1 MMQTQIRSV
10 AQFLTSSGPMI
21 PCEDAD
27 DPTPT
32 VVNMLLLLGMI
43 VTVSDGPGT
52 TLSIIGAA
60 ILHLAVGIKLVFN
73 FAVSKELPIGG
84 RIRRTLWVLL
94 YHPVLGRPY
103 KALAMIRD
111 SKSVS
116 DLAVALVFTALL
128 LIISNLLYASIW

>member
-52 TLSIIGAA
+52 TLSIIGVV
-60 ILHLAVGIKLVFN
+60 ILHFAVGIKIIFN
-73 FAVSKELPIGG
+73 LAVSKEPTIGG

-94 YHPVLGRPY
+94 YHPALGRPY
-103 KALAMIRD
+103 KALRMIRD
-111 SKSVS
+111 SKNAL
-116 DLAVALVFTALL
+116 DLAAALIFTALL

>member
-1 MMQTQIRSV
+1 MEAQIRNV
-10 AQFLTSSGPMI
+10 AQFLKSSGPMV

-52 TLSIIGAA
+52 TLSIIGVA
-60 ILHLAVGIKLVFN
+60 ISFLAVVTKLVYN
-73 FAVSKELPIGG
+73 FAVSKEPTIGG
-84 RIRRTLWVLL
+84 RMRRTVWILF

-103 KALAMIRD
+103 KALKMIRE
-111 SKSVS
+111 SKNAS
-116 DLAVALVFTALL
+116 DLAAALIFTALFL
-128 LIISNLLYASIW
+128 LVSHMLYLVTW